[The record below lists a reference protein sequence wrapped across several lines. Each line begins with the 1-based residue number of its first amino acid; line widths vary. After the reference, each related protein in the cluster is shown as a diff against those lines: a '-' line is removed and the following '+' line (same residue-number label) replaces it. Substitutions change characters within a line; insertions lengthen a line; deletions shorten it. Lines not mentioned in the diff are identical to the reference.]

1 MVKKNKAVFLDRD
14 GVLVKSLV
22 KNGKGYAPT
31 NLKNFKI
38 YKDSEKCVKT
48 LNSLG
53 FKTIVVTNQPDV
65 ERKIILKS
73 TLIKMH
79 NLLKK
84 KTKITKVFVCPH
96 TLKKKCNCRKPR
108 PGMLIKAS
116 KKFNINLKKS
126 FMIGDRS
133 IDIICG
139 NKVGC
144 KSIFIN
150 RNYKEKKPTQQ
161 VVSVKNI
168 REATKYIMQDIK

>member
-84 KTKITKVFVCPH
+84 KQK
-96 TLKKKCNCRKPR
+96 
-108 PGMLIKAS
+108 
-116 KKFNINLKKS
+116 
-126 FMIGDRS
+126 
-133 IDIICG
+133 
-139 NKVGC
+139 
-144 KSIFIN
+144 
-150 RNYKEKKPTQQ
+150 
-161 VVSVKNI
+161 
-168 REATKYIMQDIK
+168 